1 MMKAV
6 TISLSSVDII
16 KSFCSVV
23 SKVDYDVDLIR
34 GRYIIDAKSIMGI
47 YSLDL
52 SKPVSVNL
60 HCQTNEEYLK
70 FLQDLKAKGIDY
82 KEA

>member
-1 MMKAV
+1 
-6 TISLSSVDII
+6 L
-16 KSFCSVV
+16 
-23 SKVDYDVDLIR
+23 
-34 GRYIIDAKSIMGI
+34 GI